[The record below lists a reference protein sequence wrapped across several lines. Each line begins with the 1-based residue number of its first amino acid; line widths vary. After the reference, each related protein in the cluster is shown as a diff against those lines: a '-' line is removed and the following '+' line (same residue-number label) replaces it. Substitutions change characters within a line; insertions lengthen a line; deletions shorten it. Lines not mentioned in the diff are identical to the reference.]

1 MINFDPIILLLLYSF
16 PLHRFINF
24 VYFMAS
30 FDVHR
35 FHLININMFTIVV
48 DTGHSGADE
57 SVGNE
62 VVEEVGM
69 PFYRTFNTIFVN
81 SELFFYEIL

>member
-1 MINFDPIILLLLYSF
+1 
-16 PLHRFINF
+16 
-24 VYFMAS
+24 MAS

-35 FHLININMFTIVV
+35 FHLININMLAIIV
-48 DTGHSGADE
+48 DAGHSGTDE
-57 SVGNE
+57 SVDNE